1 MSQCTA
7 DRRKSKP
14 ACVAEVVYDKDVLS
28 FRIAFCNP
36 DYSLLSFANFAA
48 EEDLTRD
55 PIPGNHSARRNADGR
70 GRDRIASLFKESAE
84 ALFGSLV
91 WEGHRNSLQTTL

>member
-7 DRRKSKP
+7 DRRRSKP

-48 EEDLTRD
+48 EEGPDKGPDSR
-55 PIPGNHSARRNADGR
+55 
-70 GRDRIASLFKESAE
+70 
-84 ALFGSLV
+84 
-91 WEGHRNSLQTTL
+91 

>member
-1 MSQCTA
+1 MSNE
-7 DRRKSKP
+7 DRDLLRSPLRKLFPASQDCA

-48 EEDLTRD
+48 EEDT
-55 PIPGNHSARRNADGR
+55 G
-70 GRDRIASLFKESAE
+70 
-84 ALFGSLV
+84 
-91 WEGHRNSLQTTL
+91 